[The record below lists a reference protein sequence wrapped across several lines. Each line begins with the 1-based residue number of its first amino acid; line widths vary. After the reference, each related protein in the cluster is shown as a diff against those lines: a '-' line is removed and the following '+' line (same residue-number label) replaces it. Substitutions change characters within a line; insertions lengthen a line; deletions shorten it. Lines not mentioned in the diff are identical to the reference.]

1 MYKNNNIEF
10 YYLFK
15 LSLIAVSLA
24 MKAQTI
30 QKQLRKFEKTTYF
43 KFEFVQKS
51 RNDII
56 LCNFQ
61 TLNISN
67 LLLK

>member
-10 YYLFK
+10 YCLFK

-30 QKQLRKFEKTTYF
+30 QNQLRKFEKITYF

-56 LCNFQ
+56 L
-61 TLNISN
+61 
-67 LLLK
+67 